1 MLPGSI
7 VPWIP
12 QDNSDPPKKWVIC
25 DGRMITTGPWK
36 GQKTPDMKGHF
47 LLGADI
53 EDVKVPANQPEGTA
67 NFNKNNPKAAPLI
80 GSLDAKSDGYCFS
93 KSQFSNAC
101 EKFKTSFTVQPQDIE
116 NALDAYKVVYI
127 MKVE

>member
-1 MLPGSI
+1 
-7 VPWIP
+7 
-12 QDNSDPPKKWVIC
+12 
-25 DGRMITTGPWK
+25 MITTGPWK

-80 GSLDAKSDGYCFS
+80 GSLDAESDGYCFS